1 MLNIVAPLSYE
12 RYAVLVSPLLV
23 PDVLPVTAKPPS
35 RQVEQLA
42 PVNPTSRR
50 AGSHPEAVL
59 KKSISQTVDVP
70 QSSPVQSRTRPLHGP
85 PLPDAR
91 NFLSLP
97 VHSVG
102 SMRDQTIP
110 DPRKLVRL
118 YEHPENPRAI
128 AMNISA

>member
-1 MLNIVAPLSYE
+1 MLSIIAPLSYE
-12 RYAVLVSPLLV
+12 RYAVLISPLLV
-23 PDVLPVTAKPPS
+23 ADVLPTTAKPPP
-35 RQVEQLA
+35 RQVEQLS

-50 AGSHPEAVL
+50 SGSHPEEVL
-59 KKSISQTVDVP
+59 KKPISQAVNVP

-85 PLPDAR
+85 PPPDAR

-102 SMRDQTIP
+102 SMRGQAIA

-118 YEHPENPRAI
+118 YEHPEITRAI
-128 AMNISA
+128 AMSISA